1 MGNRDVQMTLEQA
14 VGEVLNSL
22 TGLDLHYQAD
32 ADRFQSITKTLNRAL
47 RAVALEREWSY
58 YSSTEEIGVAHL
70 GVQTVEIG
78 VSQRL
83 RIINDDA
90 VRLVDS
96 DGQTRVW
103 AYILP
108 RDAIHKYG
116 DRNGLWCAVTRSTI
130 TFSRPFSEGESGLRV
145 IVPVM
150 REPVMFRLPRGSSA
164 ASSRVL
170 NQLVDFD
177 YPDLIVAKAA
187 QLVASSDPVMQP
199 RVQTLEAQ
207 YKDIMYQLIERDER
221 MTDSPF
227 SNTFNVPIIGSLHGS
242 HSGGSMTHLH
252 PHSDER

>member
-14 VGEVLNSL
+14 VNEVLNSL
-22 TGLDLHYQAD
+22 TGLDLHYRAD
-32 ADRFQSITKTLNRAL
+32 ADRFQSITQTLNRAL
-47 RAVALEREWSY
+47 RTVALEREWSY
-58 YSSTEEIGVAHL
+58 YSSTKDIGLAQL
-70 GVQTVEIG
+70 GEQTVEIG
-78 VSQRL
+78 VALRL

-96 DGQTRVW
+96 NGQTRVW

-116 DRNGLWCAVTRSTI
+116 DRKGLWCSVTRSTI
-130 TFSRPFSEGESGLRV
+130 TFTRPFVEGEAGLHV
-145 IVPVM
+145 VVPVM
-150 REPVMFRLPRGSSA
+150 REPVMFRLPRGSGA
-164 ASSRVL
+164 VSSRVL

-187 QLVASSDPVMQP
+187 QLVAASDPVMQP

-207 YKDIMYQLIERDER
+207 YKDIMYLLVERDER
-221 MTDSPF
+221 MTDSPYA
-227 SNTFNVPIIGSLHGS
+227 NEFNVPIVGSLQGAYP
-242 HSGGSMTHLH
+242 GGSMAHLH